1 MLASTWAALAP
12 CKLVRTINHK
22 GATTEPTTPN
32 QQISENDLIDL
43 QQIDESTTVIEVEG
57 PQESHHRCAPMSAQH
72 VEEIRRRH
80 RRERFLVK
88 LDLILLI
95 VVCASA
101 GGILSGLQFLQ

>member
-1 MLASTWAALAP
+1 
-12 CKLVRTINHK
+12 
-22 GATTEPTTPN
+22 
-32 QQISENDLIDL
+32 
-43 QQIDESTTVIEVEG
+43 
-57 PQESHHRCAPMSAQH
+57 MSAQH